1 MYHITID
8 TTVCKG
14 CRLCIAVCPAEALG
28 AGTERNTMGYIV
40 PSTNDAACK
49 GCETCAIT
57 CPDMA
62 ITITKTASA

>member
-1 MYHITID
+1 MYRIHID

-14 CRLCIAVCPAEALG
+14 CRLCITVCPAEALA
-28 AGTERNTMGYIV
+28 AGTERNSMGYIV
-40 PSTNDAACK
+40 PASFDAKCK

-62 ITITKTASA
+62 ITIEKTA